1 MIVSLWI
8 RETVGGKRTYRK
20 PNKKKLYPNSTI
32 FCLRY
37 SIYGKRRWETID
49 VANLTAA
56 LAARATKEAALLLAV
71 STVAS
76 APAKRINMDDAM
88 AAYHRFI
95 YDTSP
100 LRGVVLGIRGDTWRL
115 TNNINHLQAARI
127 PRNSWGFLGILAQ
140 ARHTMSLLGDE
151 EISEIA
157 RQRESFRLTNVSS
170 KLNRIEAERLDD
182 LAKKHGLQRGEFIR
196 QLILDELAR
205 ESGEPTVSTELTEI
219 IGLRL
224 MLTNLLRPLAT
235 GQKLTPE
242 TFDGIIA
249 EVKKHKRTLAV
260 QTQTDLE
267 CA

>member
-1 MIVSLWI
+1 M
-8 RETVGGKRTYRK
+8 
-20 PNKKKLYPNSTI
+20 
-32 FCLRY
+32 
-37 SIYGKRRWETID
+37 
-49 VANLTAA
+49 
-56 LAARATKEAALLLAV
+56 ALL
-71 STVAS
+71 S
-76 APAKRINMDDAM
+76 
-88 AAYHRFI
+88 
-95 YDTSP
+95 
-100 LRGVVLGIRGDTWRL
+100 
-115 TNNINHLQAARI
+115 
-127 PRNSWGFLGILAQ
+127 
-140 ARHTMSLLGDE
+140 DE
-151 EISEIA
+151 SITERA
-157 RQRESFRLTNVSS
+157 LKRESFRMSNVSS
-170 KLNRIEAERLDD
+170 RLTRTEAERLDE
-182 LAKKHGLQRGEFIR
+182 LAKKHGQQRGEFIR